1 MKTQTQEALVKFLLE
16 NPKPTDAQ
24 FHAFAMSI
32 NVDKE
37 ELEASAYSM
46 LGAFLK
52 RFFEFKNVDSEM
64 FDGGSLQKAYASE
77 MQFLEEPLISMCVA
91 KAMLIADPGYY
102 DDLAVEASVNTS
114 GDTVN
119 GQRRRANQNV
129 PKSKAKVMA
138 NSLVGTSKSLD
149 VVRVRQQQVSDEMDK
164 LCTQVF
170 LDHTVL
176 MLNADGFTQE
186 ASNLSAAYA
195 DIREAMLTNAEAITA
210 DPLTRRVRNA
220 LARAN
225 NRDGGDVIRISYA
238 RLATNGMRELNS
250 KYGSG
255 SKGQYFINR

>member
-1 MKTQTQEALVKFLLE
+1 MKIQTQEALVKFLLE
-16 NPKPTDAQ
+16 NAKPTDAQ

-37 ELEASAYSM
+37 ELEACAYAM

-52 RFFEFKNVDSEM
+52 RFSEFKNVHADM
-64 FDGGSLQKAYASE
+64 FDAGALQKAYDSE
-77 MQFLEEPLISMCVA
+77 MQYLDEPLVSLCVA
-91 KAMLIADPGYY
+91 KAMLIAAPDYY
-102 DDLAVEASVNTS
+102 SGLAVEASINMS

-119 GQRRRANQNV
+119 GQRRRRNDSR
-129 PKSKAKVMA
+129 SKHKEMS
-138 NSLVGTSKSLD
+138 NSLVGSNKSLD
-149 VVRVRQQQVSDEMDK
+149 IIRTRQAQISDEMNK

-176 MLNADGFTQE
+176 MLNSDGFTQE

-195 DIREAMLTNAEAITA
+195 DIREAMLTNAESIVA

-220 LARAN
+220 IARSN
-225 NRDGGDVIRISYA
+225 NRDGGDVIRIAYA
-238 RLATNGMRELNS
+238 RLATNGMRELNAR
-250 KYGSG
+250 YGSG